1 LKECDE
7 VLYILALY
15 RRPPLVTQYRRAE
28 QPQNMGQ
35 LIARERICRPDQPAV
50 AKHDGGLHNPPGALP
65 AYKAPLPSMWPLL
78 VGYRIMR
85 RNQISIHA
93 FQDLDQ
99 LGNHRIKHG
108 SADTP
113 ISRISV
119 SLAILVI

>member
-1 LKECDE
+1 
-7 VLYILALY
+7 
-15 RRPPLVTQYRRAE
+15 
-28 QPQNMGQ
+28 
-35 LIARERICRPDQPAV
+35 
-50 AKHDGGLHNPPGALP
+50 
-65 AYKAPLPSMWPLL
+65 MWPLL

-93 FQDLDQ
+93 FQDFDQ